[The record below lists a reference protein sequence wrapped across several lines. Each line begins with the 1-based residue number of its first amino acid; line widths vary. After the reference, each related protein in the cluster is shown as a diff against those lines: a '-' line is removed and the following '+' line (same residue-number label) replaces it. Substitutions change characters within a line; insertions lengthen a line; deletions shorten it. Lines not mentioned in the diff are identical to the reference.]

1 MPQILY
7 THSCVKIIKIYV
19 DKMVPTNQTGQF
31 VPNYLVADISYDV
44 NKLKP
49 FKKFLPCSYLI
60 RVPDANRT
68 KNTVSIHLIRNLS
81 PKHQIP
87 HSDN

>member
-1 MPQILY
+1 MPQILC
-7 THSCVKIIKIYV
+7 THSCVKIKIYV
-19 DKMVPTNQTGQF
+19 DKMVPKNQRGQF
-31 VPNYLVADISYDV
+31 VPNYLVVDISYDV

-49 FKKFLPCSYLI
+49 FKKFLPRSYLI